1 MRDRFASWLVGLR
14 ITRWLAWNGFMS
26 CHLIPLCI
34 ARSIGVPVRW
44 HHLTGRAGIMDAEPC
59 GKAPGEDRRHD

>member
-1 MRDRFASWLVGLR
+1 MRDRFASWIVGLR
-14 ITRWLAWNGFMS
+14 ITRWLAWHGFMS

-44 HHLTGRAGIMDAEPC
+44 HHLTGRADINYADTTGDGRA
-59 GKAPGEDRRHD
+59 